1 MILSDDGKYFLDL
14 EKKKEYDRK
23 THDKVINNLFD
34 QKGYMQIHDSYLINE
49 KDIIFKFSTFY
60 DDINVESILNK
71 GGNSLRRYPIQLIIT
86 YSEEK
91 KEEIDIYSKEQF
103 EKILKNKNIS
113 YPVINSFI
121 LTEYLKNCIFDCT
134 YIIKMEIMNIPLKE
148 LYNEKKEIK
157 EVFGKFSKY
166 INLYMKS
173 EINFDNNPEQKY
185 YKEKDFIINNDDSL
199 DFYYS
204 NNCERAQMTEKLK
217 FSVRKGLNYFITGPH
232 GIGKTFTI
240 LGALSILSIK
250 EKIRYI
256 YINLDILNKQKNK
269 MEILLYEAKNLFK
282 NEEDYVSAFKYLK
295 DKLNIPNLIFPLS
308 NKILDGLHEEILL
321 IIIHLIE
328 YINLNIEKD
337 SSKYAIIIDQF
348 KYEND
353 TDYTSEL
360 ILKIQKLI
368 DEKNNFSL
376 IVCSSFN
383 YSGIKDNLI
392 SVISKEENKRKFPF
406 EFQNKLCDKPNIK
419 NESQYL
425 KLFGYLPRYC
435 QIQKMIDK
443 KYVNL
448 MKKIIKKKIK
458 SFYDKECDE
467 NYNKED
473 FMILQLKW
481 IKENIKKKLSKQQ
494 LLDFIRKNPIK
505 YFYINLTNKSIDYL
519 FPLIETII
527 DELIKSK
534 ELKDY
539 IRVLYNESERGW
551 YFEHELFD
559 KIENENIFLNYYIE
573 NTIIIKSIFKKEK
586 IENFDKKANTLFC
599 FSISNVKRYDGII
612 YIPESESVLLLQASI
627 HKPESKLAKYTKENI
642 NEDIQKMEKK
652 FFKPNKISPKKYYL
666 IFILDSETYRN
677 NPNYMKELN
686 KFNFHYCFYD
696 LKNNKID
703 YQYIKDYKLN
713 EIGFDP
719 YDIGGEEEEEEEENT
734 GFFFLKKDKFIEIEE
749 NKIENKPGYYYVEKG
764 IDLLSFLDETCMEY
778 DKIINKLYERENY
791 YSQFRLKSFSD
802 SYCFFP
808 NSNEENKQVIIALI
822 NKTLIFGESIQNKK
836 SKTIYK
842 WTKYSRDWFEV
853 EIKKLDEKES
863 KFIKSMSGF
872 FIFEGMS
879 IYL

>member
-1 MILSDDGKYFLDL
+1 MILSDDGKYYLDL

-23 THDKVINNLFD
+23 THEDVIKYLFD
-34 QKGYMQIHDSYLINE
+34 EKGYMQIHEEYLLNE
-49 KDIIFKFSTFY
+49 KDITFKFTVYY
-60 DDINVESILNK
+60 DDINVESNLNINR
-71 GGNSLRRYPIQLIIT
+71 NSLRRYPIQLIIT
-86 YSEEK
+86 YSEDK

-121 LTEYLKNCIFDCT
+121 LTEQLKNCIFDCT
-134 YIIKMEIMNIPLKE
+134 YNIKVEIMNMQLNE
-148 LYNEKKEIK
+148 LYNEKKETK

-173 EINFDNNPEQKY
+173 GINFNNYPEQKY
-185 YKEKDFIINNDDSL
+185 YKEKDFIINKDDSL

-204 NNCERAQMTEKLK
+204 NNGGRAQMTEKIK
-217 FSVRKGLNYFITGPH
+217 SSVKNGLNYFITGPH
-232 GIGKTFTI
+232 GIGKTFT
-240 LGALSILSIK
+240 LFGALSILSIN
-250 EKIRYI
+250 EKFKYI

-282 NEEDYVSAFKYLK
+282 NEKDYISAFKYLK
-295 DKLNIPNLIFPLS
+295 DTLNIPSLLFPLS
-308 NKILDGLHEEILL
+308 INFLDGLHEEILL

-328 YINLNIEKD
+328 YIDLNIEKD
-337 SSKYAIIIDQF
+337 NTKYAIVIDQF

-353 TDYTSEL
+353 SDYISEL
-360 ILKIQKLI
+360 ILKLKVLI
-368 DEKNNFSL
+368 EKKNNFSL

-392 SVISKEENKRKFPF
+392 SVISKEKSKIKFPF

-419 NESQYL
+419 KESQYL

-448 MKKIIKKKIK
+448 MKKIVKKKFK

-467 NYNKED
+467 NYNMED

-481 IKENIKKKLSKQQ
+481 IKENIEKKLSKEQ

-505 YFYINLTNKSIDYL
+505 YFYINLESKSFDYL

-586 IENFDKKANTLFC
+586 IENFDKNANTLFC

-612 YIPESESVLLLQASI
+612 YIPESESILFLQASI

-642 NEDIQKMEKK
+642 KEDIKKIEKK

-677 NPNYMKELN
+677 NPGYMKELN

-696 LKNNKID
+696 PKNNLID

-713 EIGFDP
+713 EIGFNP
-719 YDIGGEEEEEEEENT
+719 YDISGEEEQEEENP
-734 GFFFLKKDKFIEIEE
+734 GFFFLKADKFIGIEE
-749 NKIENKPGYYYVEKG
+749 NKIQNKPGYYYVEKG

-778 DKIINKLYERENY
+778 DKIINMLYEKENY
-791 YSQFRLKSFSD
+791 YSRFRLKSFID
-802 SYCFFP
+802 NYCFFP
-808 NSNEENKQVIIALI
+808 NSNEQNKQVIIALI
-822 NKTLIFGESIQNKK
+822 NKSLIFGESIHTKN
-836 SKTIYK
+836 SKTSYK

-853 EIKKLDEKES
+853 EIKQLDEKES

>member
-14 EKKKEYDRK
+14 ENKKEYDRK
-23 THDKVINNLFD
+23 THEEVIKYLFD
-34 QKGYMQIHDSYLINE
+34 EKGYMQIHDEYFMIE
-49 KDIIFKFSTFY
+49 KDIKFKFSIFY
-60 DDINVESILNK
+60 DDIIVESILNK
-71 GGNSLRRYPIQLIIT
+71 SGNSLRRYPIQLIIT
-86 YSEEK
+86 DSEK
-91 KEEIDIYSKEQF
+91 KTKEIDIFTKEQF

-121 LTEYLKNCIFDCT
+121 LTEHLKNCIFDCN
-134 YIIKMEIMNIPLKE
+134 YNIKIEIMNIQLNE
-148 LYNEKKEIK
+148 LYKEKKETK

-173 EINFDNNPEQKY
+173 EINFDNYPEQKY
-185 YKEKDFIINNDDSL
+185 YKEKDFIINKDDNL

-204 NNCERAQMTEKLK
+204 NNGGRAQMTEKFISCVK
-217 FSVRKGLNYFITGPH
+217 NGLNYFITGPH
-232 GIGKTFTI
+232 DIGKTFT
-240 LGALSILSIK
+240 LFGALSILSTN
-250 EKIRYI
+250 EKFKYI
-256 YINLDILNKQKNK
+256 YINLDILKKQKNK

-282 NEEDYVSAFKYLK
+282 NEEDYISAFEYLK
-295 DKLNIPNLIFPLS
+295 DKLNIPNLIFPL
-308 NKILDGLHEEILL
+308 NNDILDGLHEEILL

-328 YINLNIEKD
+328 YIDLNIEKD
-337 SSKYAIIIDQF
+337 STKYAIVIDQF

-353 TDYTSEL
+353 SDYTSEL
-360 ILKIQKLI
+360 ILKLKELI
-368 DEKNNFSL
+368 EEKNNFSL

-392 SVISKEENKRKFPF
+392 SVISKEKIKRKFHF

-419 NESQYL
+419 KESQYL

-448 MKKIIKKKIK
+448 MKKIVKKKFK

-467 NYNKED
+467 NYNMED

-481 IKENIKKKLSKQQ
+481 IKENIEKKLSKQQ

-505 YFYINLTNKSIDYL
+505 YFYINLENKSFDYL

-534 ELKDY
+534 ELKDC
-539 IRVLYNESERGW
+539 IRVLYNESEIGW
-551 YFEHELFD
+551 YFKHELFE

-612 YIPESESVLLLQASI
+612 YIPESESILLLQASI
-627 HKPESKLAKYTKENI
+627 HKQESKLAKYSMENV

-652 FFKPNKISPKKYYL
+652 FFKPNKIKPKKYYL

-677 NPNYMKELN
+677 NPEYMKELN

-696 LKNNKID
+696 QKNNMID
-703 YQYIKDYKLN
+703 YHYIKNNKLN
-713 EIGFDP
+713 EIGFNP
-719 YDIGGEEEEEEEENT
+719 YDIGGEEEEENT
-734 GFFFLKKDKFIEIEE
+734 GFFFLKKDKFIGIEE
-749 NKIENKPGYYYVEKG
+749 NKIQNKPGYYYVEKG

-778 DKIINKLYERENY
+778 DKIINKLYEKENY

-802 SYCFFP
+802 NYCFFP
-808 NSNEENKQVIIALI
+808 NSNEQNKQVIVALI
-822 NKTLIFGESIQNKK
+822 DKALIFGESIQTKN
-836 SKTIYK
+836 SKTKYK